1 MAGQPDFA
9 FEYQA
14 EIAGLTTAISQ
25 VAADMWSGVDPGS
38 IADSWAAQIP
48 EMTAVT
54 AGAQVAAAKLADPYL
69 EESAVFADAV
79 EDVAEKVAPRAF
91 AGVASDG
98 RALASLLY
106 QPVISSLLTIKHGA
120 DTRTALASGRATL
133 DMIARTQVADAGR
146 SAVQV
151 GMTPR
156 KEIDGYVRVTVGA
169 TCSRCVILAG
179 KFYRWNSGFDRHP
192 NCDCVHLATKRVKAA
207 GIDQDPEKI
216 YALLSPAERSAA
228 GWSYADQRA
237 IAEGADL
244 NQVTNI
250 RRKGGLYV
258 ADGKQYTREGAK
270 TRGRRGI
277 TEPRKT
283 PGQIYREAGDDRDK
297 AIALLREN
305 GYLFGKPADL
315 VREEL
320 SIAAPAA
327 AVTDP
332 ALKLTVAHLK
342 QLAKDNGVPLYGAT
356 KKHDIIA
363 VIRQWESDKLRS
375 GGKILL
381 PDGPI
386 GKPISFKKAVIKAP
400 PLGVPAAD
408 GPVLSGARLNDWADY
423 FKYDL
428 QNGRH
433 ELVDAAGNTR
443 PEGVR
448 VRALRVS
455 PPGIGS
461 YTAAHGTAWRFDGVA
476 YLVEHGPDD
485 FGSPWVSRTLADLRA
500 AHAHIPA
507 ASKANLSYTAVTGR
521 NPADAYW
528 RAKFNNPGHVSA
540 MTAGGGHITIWGFRP
555 TSRVSVDLL
564 RHETGHNLDDLIG
577 RHTAGSDSPEWAA
590 AGAADTRIAA
600 RVKDLDDYRGLGEVE
615 PGRGYPNGVTQYGRS
630 SPQEDFAESVE
641 LYQRGRI
648 ANGRLTAKAEIGPVY
663 FRDLYPARAK
673 ILDKLFPDI
682 AKAQKAEIK
691 ALRVV
696 KPPPAT
702 ATPPKGGESRR
713 INAIPPKAPARI
725 RERVDNE
732 LERQSSLVPAALK
745 SLQRIEV
752 AASEEWGRL
761 VANGVA
767 EEKFWAGYQT
777 NSARIVLSPRW
788 VTDRAE
794 LAKRLSRAYDK
805 RELAWS
811 FPDFSLRNLD
821 VAAGIIRHEFGHHVA
836 SLWPSHGGSWNAAQR
851 QELLGP
857 LAKHLGVAPPDSGDV
872 ASWFGRNEVRN
883 AVIGLISRRA
893 GDGFDEMLAEIWAVY
908 SGRGEDAPAWAR
920 DIGGIMRRAW
930 DRQAGGVSTRT
941 GSADL
946 AKLTVPKLMALAKE
960 RGLKGY
966 SKLTKPK
973 LLELLGPD

>member
-14 EIAGLTTAISQ
+14 EIASLTTAISQ
-25 VAADMWSGVDPGS
+25 VAAGMWAGVDPGN

-54 AGAQVAAAKLADPYL
+54 AGAQLAAAKLADPYL

-120 DTRTALASGRATL
+120 DVRTALASGHATL

-151 GMTPR
+151 AMTPHKKLEGQIR
-156 KEIDGYVRVTVGA
+156 IAVGKS
-169 TCSRCVILAG
+169 CSRCVILAG
-179 KFYRWNSGFDRHP
+179 HWYAYNAGFARHYR
-192 NCDCVHLATKRVKAA
+192 CDCIGVPARGAQQA
-207 GIDQDPEKI
+207 GINQNPQRI
-216 YALLSPAERSAA
+216 YDLMTPQERSRA

-250 RRKGGLYV
+250 HRKGGLFT
-258 ADGKQYTREGAK
+258 ADGKQYTREGAR
-270 TRGRRGI
+270 TRARRGI
-277 TEPRKT
+277 MEPRKT
-283 PGQIYREAGDDRDK
+283 PGQIYREAGDDRDE
-297 AIALLREN
+297 AIRMLREN
-305 GYLFGKPADL
+305 GYLFGKPAAAAA
-315 VREEL
+315 REEL

-356 KKHDIIA
+356 KKHDIIT

-375 GGKILL
+375 GGKIIL

-386 GKPISFKKAVIKAP
+386 GKPIRVEKAVIEAP

-408 GPVLSGARLNDWADY
+408 GPVLSGASLNDWADY

-448 VRALRVS
+448 VRDLRVS
-455 PPGIGS
+455 LQGAGS

-500 AHAHIPA
+500 AHAEIPA
-507 ASKANLSYTAVTGR
+507 AARANLSYTVVTGR
-521 NPADAYW
+521 NPADEYW

-540 MTAGGGHITIWGFRP
+540 ASAGGGHITLWGFGP
-555 TSRVSVDLL
+555 SNRVVVDTL

-577 RHTAGSDSPEWAA
+577 RKAAGSDSHEWAA

-630 SPQEDFAESVE
+630 SVQEDFAESVE

-648 ANGRLTAKAEIGPVY
+648 ANGRLTAKAEVGPVY

-673 ILDKLFPDI
+673 ILDTLFPDI

-691 ALRVV
+691 ALRAP
-696 KPPPAT
+696 KPAPSRTRAAAPTKT
-702 ATPPKGGESRR
+702 A
-713 INAIPPKAPARI
+713 AAP
-725 RERVDNE
+725 V
-732 LERQSSLVPAALK
+732 
-745 SLQRIEV
+745 
-752 AASEEWGRL
+752 
-761 VANGVA
+761 
-767 EEKFWAGYQT
+767 
-777 NSARIVLSPRW
+777 
-788 VTDRAE
+788 
-794 LAKRLSRAYDK
+794 
-805 RELAWS
+805 
-811 FPDFSLRNLD
+811 
-821 VAAGIIRHEFGHHVA
+821 
-836 SLWPSHGGSWNAAQR
+836 
-851 QELLGP
+851 
-857 LAKHLGVAPPDSGDV
+857 
-872 ASWFGRNEVRN
+872 
-883 AVIGLISRRA
+883 
-893 GDGFDEMLAEIWAVY
+893 
-908 SGRGEDAPAWAR
+908 
-920 DIGGIMRRAW
+920 
-930 DRQAGGVSTRT
+930 
-941 GSADL
+941 ADL
-946 AKLTVPKLMALAKE
+946 SKLTVPKLKALAKE
-960 RGLKGY
+960 RGLRGY

-973 LLELLGPD
+973 LLALLNG